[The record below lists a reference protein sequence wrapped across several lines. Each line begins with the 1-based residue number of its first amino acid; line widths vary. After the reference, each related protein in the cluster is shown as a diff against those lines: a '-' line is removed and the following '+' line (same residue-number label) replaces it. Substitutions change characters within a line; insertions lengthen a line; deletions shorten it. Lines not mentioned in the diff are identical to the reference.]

1 MKLPTFTSFASTTIT
16 YDVSFIRKG
25 SRLRALTEDEK
36 NGELECSVDGKSAKT
51 KIALLNCKDK
61 SGKNAAIKKIDLSYS
76 NIAGTPETAKVETNP
91 SFDYSSNLDIN
102 VPQVIITSIEKG
114 TCSTTGQ
121 YIIKGTSNTA
131 LKEGSKI
138 TIPFSSPDSGGL
150 CHATSEINIIM
161 TCENTE
167 KFDVPM
173 EMIILPQ
180 MIYQEDDTNPY
191 FQIINSY
198 TKPIPFS
205 CVISD
210 KSLKNDVGNLS
221 PSGSS
226 ASSGKNMFFSKS
238 SSGLSGGVI
247 AGIVIACVAAGAI
260 IGVII
265 VLSSKGFFSKGAAN
279 TQAEGDNSSSL
290 KKFSLNNHNVN
301 IV

>member
-1 MKLPTFTSFASTTIT
+1 
-16 YDVSFIRKG
+16 
-25 SRLRALTEDEK
+25 
-36 NGELECSVDGKSAKT
+36 
-51 KIALLNCKDK
+51 
-61 SGKNAAIKKIDLSYS
+61 
-76 NIAGTPETAKVETNP
+76 
-91 SFDYSSNLDIN
+91 
-102 VPQVIITSIEKG
+102 
-114 TCSTTGQ
+114 
-121 YIIKGTSNTA
+121 
-131 LKEGSKI
+131 
-138 TIPFSSPDSGGL
+138 
-150 CHATSEINIIM
+150 M

-210 KSLKNDVGNLS
+210 KSLKNDLGNLN

-290 KKFSLNNHNVN
+290 NKFSLNNQNVN

>member
-1 MKLPTFTSFASTTIT
+1 
-16 YDVSFIRKG
+16 
-25 SRLRALTEDEK
+25 
-36 NGELECSVDGKSAKT
+36 
-51 KIALLNCKDK
+51 
-61 SGKNAAIKKIDLSYS
+61 
-76 NIAGTPETAKVETNP
+76 
-91 SFDYSSNLDIN
+91 
-102 VPQVIITSIEKG
+102 
-114 TCSTTGQ
+114 
-121 YIIKGTSNTA
+121 
-131 LKEGSKI
+131 
-138 TIPFSSPDSGGL
+138 
-150 CHATSEINIIM
+150 M

-247 AGIVIACVAAGAI
+247 AGIVIACVAAVVI

-265 VLSSKGFFSKGAAN
+265 VLSSKGFFSKGADTTKAV
-279 TQAEGDNSSSL
+279 GDNSSSL
-290 KKFSLNNHNVN
+290 NKFSLNNQNVN